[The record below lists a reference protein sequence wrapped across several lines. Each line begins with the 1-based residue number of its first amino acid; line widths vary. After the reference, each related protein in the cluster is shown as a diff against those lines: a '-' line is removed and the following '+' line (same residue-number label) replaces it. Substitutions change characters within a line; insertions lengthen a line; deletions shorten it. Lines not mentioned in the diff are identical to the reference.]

1 MTLENR
7 MGTTRFEEA
16 LFTIGDY
23 VAGGAVGAATAAA
36 VRAVLSPQLDMVV
49 AMLLGMAIG
58 MLVHLVLSL
67 LLSPVLGAFH
77 AMVPG
82 SLIGMYGGMLFA
94 MRDTMQTDPGSLSNA
109 VQVGAVFGVIVT
121 AGVRLYDR
129 AIRGTTPSDVST

>member
-1 MTLENR
+1 MGSR
-7 MGTTRFEEA
+7 MGATRIEEA

-23 VAGGAVGAATAAA
+23 VAGGAVGATTAAA
-36 VRAVLSPQLDMVV
+36 VRATLSSQLDMVV
-49 AMLLGMAIG
+49 AMLIGMAIG

-67 LLSPVLGAFH
+67 MLSPVLGAFH

-94 MRDTMQTDPGSLSNA
+94 MRDTMQAHPGSLSDA
-109 VQVGAVFGVIVT
+109 IQVGVVFGVIVT

-129 AIRGTTPSDVST
+129 AIRDTAPSNAST